1 MCQWKTF
8 ILFIAMVSCVNRGGG
23 NVNEQIRKHCK
34 ISKVNQAHQVG
45 QDYFDRQEMPRGVE
59 QDAPVREPG
68 EVADGRSI
76 DAFLHAR
83 NKSSFNELTQSK
95 TNSNILRISY
105 RAIVVLINQL
115 AESFQ
120 A

>member
-1 MCQWKTF
+1 
-8 ILFIAMVSCVNRGGG
+8 MVSCVNRGGG

-83 NKSSFNELTQSK
+83 NKSASMSSHNPKPTQIFSESLT
-95 TNSNILRISY
+95 
-105 RAIVVLINQL
+105 AP
-115 AESFQ
+115 
-120 A
+120 